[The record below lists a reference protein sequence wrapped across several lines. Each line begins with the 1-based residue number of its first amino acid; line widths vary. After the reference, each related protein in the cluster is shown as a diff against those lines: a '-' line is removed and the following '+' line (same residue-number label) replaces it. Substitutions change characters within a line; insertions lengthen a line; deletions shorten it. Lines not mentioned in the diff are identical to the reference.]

1 MKLGPCTL
9 YSCNDGKEISK
20 RSVIHVQ
27 SFRFADP
34 NLSLFGRCRR
44 RCCCLSS
51 PLSRGRGA
59 GGGGGGGERAVVNKV
74 TIESMPPVAT
84 GDISMELRSITD
96 LVELLVC

>member
-1 MKLGPCTL
+1 ML

-27 SFRFADP
+27 SFRFANL

-44 RCCCLSS
+44 RRCCLSS

-59 GGGGGGGERAVVNKV
+59 GGGGRGVLVLNVNICNVFNPTWVMLK
-74 TIESMPPVAT
+74 
-84 GDISMELRSITD
+84 
-96 LVELLVC
+96 ELLSTKLQ